1 MSTQQI
7 GKSSWLVELSEGVP
21 QIPLMKGWKLEL
33 GRDDEFQIVNRDQ
46 DGNLLY
52 FRIIKGPYSPVI
64 EEDPANAFSLGVNSY
79 VNAKGDPVAPAMKVK
94 GIICKDASGVGSKV
108 LYRGNL
114 TNFFGKDQGKIEED
128 GKFVEV
134 GGARYQLYRL
144 VAENKN
150 RLLGYIGFYL
160 PATTH
165 DGSPVEVLE
174 VEDLA

>member
-7 GKSSWLVELSEGVP
+7 GKSNWMVELSEGVP
-21 QIPLMKGWKLEL
+21 QIALMKGWKLEL
-33 GRDDEFQIVNRDQ
+33 GRDDEFQIVNRDP

-64 EEDPANAFSLGVNSY
+64 EEDPRLAFSLGVNSY
-79 VNAKGDPVAPAMKVK
+79 VNGKGEPAAPAMKVK
-94 GIICKDASGVGSKV
+94 GIICKDASGVGATV

-114 TNFFGKDQGKIEED
+114 TNFFGKDQAQILED

-134 GGARYQLYRL
+134 GGARYQLYSL

-150 RLLGYIGFYL
+150 RLVGYIGFYM
-160 PATTH
+160 PVADH
-165 DGSPVEVLE
+165 DGSPVRILE